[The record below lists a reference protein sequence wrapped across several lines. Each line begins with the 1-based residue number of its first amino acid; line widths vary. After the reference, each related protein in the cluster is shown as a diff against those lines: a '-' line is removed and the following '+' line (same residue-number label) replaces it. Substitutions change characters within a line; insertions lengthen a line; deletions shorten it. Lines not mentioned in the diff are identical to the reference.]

1 MIKFFTFHMKTYQI
15 YKEFSRVTCSA
26 AFYMVCDNFI
36 FLYGQIFERL
46 TTVSK
51 WALRTPCSAGAY
63 IQYMGG
69 IEPGTPKLPSTLTYL
84 ARVAFITKVD
94 FTDNIHQGQ
103 NRSHSKY
110 FLDNIRGSNIP
121 LVTTIKYSLFEAKT

>member
-26 AFYMVCDNFI
+26 AFCIVCDD
-36 FLYGQIFERL
+36 FLFLNGQIFERL

-51 WALRTPCSAGAY
+51 WALSQGPSAGPY

-69 IEPGTPKLPSTLTYL
+69 IEPGIPIMITYL
-84 ARVAFITKVD
+84 ARVGCYTL
-94 FTDNIHQGQ
+94 
-103 NRSHSKY
+103 S
-110 FLDNIRGSNIP
+110 
-121 LVTTIKYSLFEAKT
+121 